1 MRILRKK
8 ESGSV
13 IGKEVYMGIDVHKES
28 WQVTVRAEGEE
39 IFNGRIPGQYLSL
52 KKLLDRYQGSQMKVA
67 YEAGPF
73 YGIVPTISLTR
84 R

>member
-1 MRILRKK
+1 
-8 ESGSV
+8 
-13 IGKEVYMGIDVHKES
+13 MGIDVHKES

-73 YGIVPTISLTR
+73 YGIVPTIR
-84 R
+84 